1 MIVVLKPLMSDG
13 DPVEGLVLFQATRYP
28 DITSHGCREEIVSPS
43 VEKTEVPWPG
53 PSPDPNLLDDVI
65 DLLSRVMLTHLLA
78 ISHHY
83 MCC

>member
-43 VEKTEVPWPG
+43 VEKTEVPWPEF
-53 PSPDPNLLDDVI
+53 SPDPV
-65 DLLSRVMLTHLLA
+65 LLA
-78 ISHHY
+78 HCTHARRHRLAHKWALSY
-83 MCC
+83 